1 MHKKTKEQLLHEA
14 EGRPVDQA
22 VIEEISEPG
31 FEFLPKITSRR
42 FIKTHLPL
50 CLLPPSVFQVNA
62 KIVYVARNP
71 LDVVVSY
78 YHLNKLWKTQ
88 GYQRDFEQ
96 FYNYFERNLSE
107 FFWFAQRN
115 NIKRIVSLDC
125 SRLVTVLETRENR
138 LEPAVR

>member
-1 MHKKTKEQLLHEA
+1 MHKKTKEQLLLEA
-14 EGRPVDQA
+14 EGRPADQA

-31 FEFLPKITSRR
+31 FEFLPKITTRR

-50 CLLPPSVFQVNA
+50 CLLPPSVFEVNA

-71 LDVVVSY
+71 MDVVVSY

-96 FYNYFERNLSE
+96 FYNYFERNLS
-107 FFWFAQRN
+107 
-115 NIKRIVSLDC
+115 
-125 SRLVTVLETRENR
+125 
-138 LEPAVR
+138 